1 MKNPSRPVSDES
13 FIEELQAFAAGD
25 VRTFRAGEII
35 FSSGDWGDGI
45 YLIKTGRVRITAV
58 LDNNASRT
66 LATFH
71 PGDFFGEMSVIDDA
85 PRSATAQAETDTQAL
100 FLGREELLR
109 MLEQNPHLALNLVRE
124 FSKRMR
130 ALNQKYLDEV
140 VQAERLAAV
149 GRFAATIV
157 HDFKNPLAIIRL
169 AADVVSDHGSQPPLR
184 DKMAAG
190 ITQQVDQMTSMLEEL
205 IEFIRPSGAEIGLA
219 RASFAQFMDPLVLEL
234 RREISGRGVELEI
247 ADPPPPVPVRLDSR
261 RLTRVLHNLVHNA
274 AEAMPGGGK
283 IILRFA
289 ASDDVLRLEVEDTGP
304 GIDPRIADRL
314 FEPFATYGK
323 EQGTGLGLS
332 ICKRIV
338 EDHGGRIFAGRG
350 RSGGALFSIVLPID
364 FVVGTPLPAP

>member
-1 MKNPSRPVSDES
+1 MEHPLNSSAES
-13 FIEELQAFAAGD
+13 FIEELQAFASGD
-25 VRTFRAGEII
+25 IRSFRAGEII

-45 YLIKTGRVRITAV
+45 YLIKSGCVRISAV

-71 PGDFFGEMSVIDDA
+71 AGDFFGEMSVIDDA

-100 FLGREELLR
+100 FLGREELLK
-109 MLEQNPHLALNLVRE
+109 MLEHSPHLALSLVRE

-130 ALNQKYLDEV
+130 ALNLKYLDEV
-140 VQAERLAAV
+140 VQAERLSAV

-169 AADVVSDHGSQPPLR
+169 GADVVSDGSTPPPLR
-184 DKMAAG
+184 AKVAAG

-205 IEFIRPSGAEIGLA
+205 IEFIRPSGSEIALQTL
-219 RASFAQFMDPLVLEL
+219 SFADFMDPLALEL
-234 RREISGRGVELEI
+234 RREIAGRGVVLELV
-247 ADPPPPVPVRLDSR
+247 DPPPAVVVRIDPR
-261 RLTRVLHNLVHNA
+261 RMTRVLHNLINNA

-283 IILRFA
+283 ITLRFA
-289 ASDDVLRLEVEDTGP
+289 ASDDVLRLEVEDNGK

-323 EQGTGLGLS
+323 EHGTGLGLS

-338 EDHGGRIFAGRG
+338 EDHGGRIFAANGRTQ
-350 RSGGALFSIVLPID
+350 GAVFSIVLPID
-364 FVVGTPLPAP
+364 FS